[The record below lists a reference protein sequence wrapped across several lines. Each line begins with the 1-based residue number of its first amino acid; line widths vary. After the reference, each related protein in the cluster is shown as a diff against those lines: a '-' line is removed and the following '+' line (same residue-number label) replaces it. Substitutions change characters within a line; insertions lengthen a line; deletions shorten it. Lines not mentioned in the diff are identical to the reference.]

1 MTPLPGSRAALVALA
16 VAAALHLG
24 FQLAVTV
31 LVYPAL
37 ARVAPGDWS
46 TSHDAHSRRIVPL
59 VGLTYA
65 ALLGSGVWALAAA
78 PLSVGLVVALVG
90 AATALL
96 TTTFAAAP
104 LHGRLGGG
112 HDPALVTRLL
122 RVDRVRAAG
131 AAVCLVGA
139 VGAVLT

>member
-1 MTPLPGSRAALVALA
+1 MTELSGSRIALVALTA
-16 VAAALHLG
+16 AAALHLG

-37 ARVAPGDWS
+37 ARIRA
-46 TSHDAHSRRIVPL
+46 TSWGVEHSAHSWRIVPL

-65 ALLGSGVWALAAA
+65 ALVGSGVWALVVS
-78 PLSVGLVVALVG
+78 PFSVFLVVALVG
-90 AATALL
+90 AGIASL
-96 TTTFAAAP
+96 TTAFVAAP
-104 LHGRLGGG
+104 LHGRLGDG

-122 RVDRVRAAG
+122 RVDRVRSVG

-139 VGAVLT
+139 FGAVLT